1 MENKKDE
8 TFEYNDEHC
17 GGCGCGVDCDDHHH
31 EYEDLDFGDGN
42 DEVIIL
48 TLDDDSELECL
59 ILGVFE
65 VEEDEYI
72 ALQPIGEDDILL
84 YGYKELDEEDFELI
98 PIEDEK
104 EFNTVSDAFDA
115 LFLEDEDFV
124 EYGSYDDLE
133 D

>member
-1 MENKKDE
+1 MDN
-8 TFEYNDEHC
+8 
-17 GGCGCGVDCDDHHH
+17 HHH
-31 EYEDLDFGDGN
+31 NHEDLDF
-42 DEVIIL
+42 DENEEIIIL

-98 PIEDEK
+98 PIEDEE
-104 EFNTVSDAFDA
+104 EFNTVSEAFDA
-115 LFLEDEDFV
+115 LFLEDEDLA
-124 EYGSYDDLE
+124 EYGSYEDLE

>member
-1 MENKKDE
+1 MDNKKDE

-31 EYEDLDFGDGN
+31 DDLDLGEN
-42 DEVIIL
+42 VDEIIIL
-48 TLDDDSELECL
+48 TLDDDSEIECL

-65 VEEDEYI
+65 IEDDEYI

-84 YGYKELDEEDFELI
+84 YGYKELEDDEFDLI

-104 EFNTVSDAFDA
+104 EFEMVSEAFDA
-115 LFLEDEDFV
+115 LFFEDEDFV
-124 EYGSYDDLE
+124 EFGTYEDLE